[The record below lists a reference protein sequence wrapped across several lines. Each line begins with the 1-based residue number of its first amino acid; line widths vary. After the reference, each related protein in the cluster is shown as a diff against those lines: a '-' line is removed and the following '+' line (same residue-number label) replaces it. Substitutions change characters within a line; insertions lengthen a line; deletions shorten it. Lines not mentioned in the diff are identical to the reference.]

1 MNNNMA
7 TTIRN
12 NGVSTV
18 FPNGVPSDFVQVDS
32 GKWVFRVGENQWVGV
47 AFTAKVED
55 YAPDY
60 EAARYAEKV
69 KAAAMRKAEQE
80 AKRKAKEAKAE
91 AKAVKAD

>member
-12 NGVSTV
+12 NGVATV
-18 FPNGVPSDFVQVDS
+18 FPNGVPSDFIQVDS
-32 GKWVFRVGENQWVGV
+32 GKWVFRVGENQWVGMS
-47 AFTAKVED
+47 FTAKVED

-60 EAARYAEKV
+60 EVARYAEKV
-69 KAAAMRKAEQE
+69 KAAAMRKAELE
-80 AKRKAKEAKAE
+80 AKRKAKAE